1 MCDINRGPR
10 VLLIIPAFNEE
21 ENIEKVINNII
32 ENYPQY
38 DYVII
43 NDCSWDN
50 TENIC
55 IRNGYNYISLPIQMG
70 IGGAVQT
77 GYKYALENGYDIAFQ
92 VDGDGQH
99 DPQYVHQ
106 MINEIEEGRAD
117 IVIGSR
123 FVNKEGFQSS
133 ASRRTGINILSFF
146 IWVCTGKRVKDVT
159 SGYRAVNRKFIELFA
174 YDYPDDYPEPE
185 AIVMGVMH
193 GGIIKEYPVVMRER
207 ASGISSIN
215 FRKSVYYMV
224 KVSIA
229 IFMRRLFDR

>member
-1 MCDINRGPR
+1 MKT
-10 VLLIIPAFNEE
+10 LMIIPAFNEE
-21 ENIEKVINNII
+21 GNIKNVINEIC
-32 ENYPQY
+32 EKCPDV
-38 DYVII
+38 DYLVV
-43 NDCSWDN
+43 NDCSTDGTIEVLN
-50 TENIC
+50 EINA
-55 IRNGYNYISLPIQMG
+55 NYVSCSSNLG

-146 IWVCTGKRVKDVT
+146 IWVCTGRRVKDVT